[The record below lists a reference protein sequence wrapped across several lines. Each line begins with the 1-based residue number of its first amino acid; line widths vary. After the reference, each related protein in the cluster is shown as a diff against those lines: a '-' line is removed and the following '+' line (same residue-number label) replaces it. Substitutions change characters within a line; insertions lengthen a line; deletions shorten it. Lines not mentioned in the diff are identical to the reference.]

1 MVVCGLNECEASARP
16 QSFVVVEQI
25 WRADPNSLSRDR
37 PDREL
42 CGRTFVRNSVAWQ
55 AQFRDSCFGPG

>member
-37 PDREL
+37 PTESWAEEPL
-42 CGRTFVRNSVAWQ
+42 CENAK
-55 AQFRDSCFGPG
+55 PGSGTAAVLVPVKL